1 MIEKL
6 MLGDPIPAEGVQ
18 SCPAYSGNKKDFS
31 GPHVGNSSV
40 KYFLVD
46 LKARKRLG
54 NAERPRC
61 YTRTTKV
68 KLWEEPDRKLVTD
81 DVCGGGCSFWA
92 E

>member
-1 MIEKL
+1 VFKIFQHIQGL
-6 MLGDPIPAEGVQ
+6 RRTFQVLTSVT
-18 SCPAYSGNKKDFS
+18 
-31 GPHVGNSSV
+31 SSV

-46 LKARKRLG
+46 LKALKRLG

-61 YTRTTKV
+61 YTRTTKI